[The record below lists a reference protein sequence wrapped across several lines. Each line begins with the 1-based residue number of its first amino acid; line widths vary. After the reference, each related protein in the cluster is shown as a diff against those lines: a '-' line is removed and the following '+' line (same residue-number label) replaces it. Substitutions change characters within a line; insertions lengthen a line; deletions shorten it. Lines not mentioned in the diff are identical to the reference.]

1 MHIPGRLLRMIPSAA
16 VGAAA
21 FTLTTQTASAF
32 FPPISAPGPGGPVT
46 VSPPPPPPVL
56 IPVSPEVPLPP
67 LTPPPPVIP
76 PVPPPPFVPPP
87 PPVSPPP
94 VDIPDEPPPPQNVPE
109 PATIV
114 TGLIG
119 LTVLGGYGWKRR
131 KKNGPVTE

>member
-1 MHIPGRLLRMIPSAA
+1 MHLPARLLRMIPATA
-16 VGAAA
+16 VGVAT

-32 FPPISAPGPGGPVT
+32 FPPITNPGSGGPIT
-46 VSPPPPPPVL
+46 VSPPPPPPVI
-56 IPVSPEVPLPP
+56 IPVVPEVPLPP
-67 LTPPPPVIP
+67 QSPPPPVIP

-87 PPVSPPP
+87 PPTSPPP
-94 VDIPDEPPPPQNVPE
+94 VVPPPVEQPKTVPE

-131 KKNGPVTE
+131 RKDGEAH